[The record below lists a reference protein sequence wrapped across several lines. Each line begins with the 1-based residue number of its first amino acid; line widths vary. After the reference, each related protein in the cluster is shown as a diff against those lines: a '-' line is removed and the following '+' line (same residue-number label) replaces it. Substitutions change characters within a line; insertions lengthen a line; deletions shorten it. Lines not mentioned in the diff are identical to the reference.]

1 MAEEQGDPLAAWTER
16 LLRLGDGISQ
26 EDARA
31 FVHELYTHAQSDLDA
46 ERAEA
51 DFEREE

>member
-1 MAEEQGDPLAAWTER
+1 MPEDPHGEWTSR
-16 LLRLGDGISQ
+16 LLSLGPGIPPAA
-26 EDARA
+26 ARE
-31 FVHELYTHAQSDLDA
+31 FVHDLYVHAQSDLDE